1 MGRTIRVQLF
11 RHVYREEEAAPSLCV
26 FKDTNREQ
34 GGRDGGKGGSTGR
47 RRRRETGGDG
57 VAAQAAAPV
66 PMMHREKP
74 KNRTEADQIGPPPLE
89 KKSVS
94 RRGPNAPTGYI
105 ASNPY
110 VSRNDYL

>member
-11 RHVYREEEAAPSLCV
+11 GQVLRGGGAASCLRV
-26 FKDTNREQ
+26 FEDTGRGK

-47 RRRRETGGDG
+47 RSGRITGGDG

-94 RRGPNAPTGYI
+94 AAGPIAPTGYI

>member
-1 MGRTIRVQLF
+1 MF
-11 RHVYREEEAAPSLCV
+11 
-26 FKDTNREQ
+26 
-34 GGRDGGKGGSTGR
+34 TGR
-47 RRRRETGGDG
+47 RRQPPLSVSLKTQTGSKEGGTEAKEGAQGGGADAQQGGDG

>member
-1 MGRTIRVQLF
+1 MFTGRKRQPPVFVSLKTQ
-11 RHVYREEEAAPSLCV
+11 EEAKEGGTEA
-26 FKDTNREQ
+26 KEGAQ
-34 GGRDGGKGGSTGR
+34 GGGEDVRQGGH
-47 RRRRETGGDG
+47 G

-74 KNRTEADQIGPPPLE
+74 KNRTEPDQIGPPPLE

-94 RRGPNAPTGYI
+94 RRGPIAPTGYI

-110 VSRNDYL
+110 VSKKDYL